1 MIRVGDAGC
10 LLCLPHRLSERESV
24 AAVTATGIGPPAG
37 LSFVERTVRKL
48 SSEKPAEF
56 AFPQ

>member
-1 MIRVGDAGC
+1 MISVGDAGC
-10 LLCLPHRLSERESV
+10 LLCLPHRFRERESV